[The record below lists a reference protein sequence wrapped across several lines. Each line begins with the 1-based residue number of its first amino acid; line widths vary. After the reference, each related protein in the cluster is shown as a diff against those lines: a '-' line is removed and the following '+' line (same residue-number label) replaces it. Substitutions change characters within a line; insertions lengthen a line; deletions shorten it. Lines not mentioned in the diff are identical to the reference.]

1 MNFIKAISWIILKY
15 TSVIVLAYIAVDSWV
30 MTKAKTQAHLIEDKM
45 VAVRSADMQHLNGRF
60 DRIETKID
68 KLLESKR

>member
-1 MNFIKAISWIILKY
+1 MTLLKTLCWLVLKY

-45 VAVRSADMQHLNGRF
+45 IAVRNADMQHIDGRF

-68 KLLESKR
+68 RLLENK

>member
-1 MNFIKAISWIILKY
+1 MNLIKAACWLILKY

-45 VAVRSADMQHLNGRF
+45 IAVRNADMQHLNGRF

-68 KLLESKR
+68 KLLEHK